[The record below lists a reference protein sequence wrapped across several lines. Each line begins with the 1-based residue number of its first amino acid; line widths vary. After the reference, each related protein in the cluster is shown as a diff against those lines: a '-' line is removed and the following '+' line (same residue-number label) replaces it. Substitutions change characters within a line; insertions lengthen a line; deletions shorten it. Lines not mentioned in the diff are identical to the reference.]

1 MILVYFYSNIVTALK
16 MSTYKTI
23 VLLLRVVIRK
33 AVDLVVR
40 GYAIWN
46 TFGRLRC
53 FHDGD
58 TPII

>member
-1 MILVYFYSNIVTALK
+1 